1 MNIREERSDLDPGS
15 QSMIRDF
22 VCETPVREG
31 VNKDV
36 ESGRV
41 GSLWTP
47 SVYSRRNKMGMGWKG
62 DKE

>member
-15 QSMIRDF
+15 QSMSRDF

-47 SVYSRRNKMGMGWKG
+47 NVYRGRNKMGMGWKG